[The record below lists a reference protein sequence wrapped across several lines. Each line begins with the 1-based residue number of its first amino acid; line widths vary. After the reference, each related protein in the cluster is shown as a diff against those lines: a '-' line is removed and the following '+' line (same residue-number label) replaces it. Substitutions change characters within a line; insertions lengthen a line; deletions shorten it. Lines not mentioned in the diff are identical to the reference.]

1 MQKNI
6 FILIMLCALLFSSCE
21 KTIDFDGEGTAPM
34 IVVNGLVVPG
44 KPIEVSVSKS
54 QSLLAGSYF
63 FEFLID
69 AKVDL
74 YVDGEYVETL
84 IAEQSDEPDNPYYDT
99 GYRKWFF
106 KGQTI
111 AENGKTYR
119 LEVTNDG
126 LQAVNCETTVPEPVQ
141 LIAVDT
147 ATEFI
152 PVDYGTQEMLG
163 VKIKFVDNAEN
174 NNFYRV
180 QIDQLSGVN
189 KNYYNG
195 TEQNSDTVFLSK
207 QLALYLNL
215 FDPVFGSGTDEADEI
230 VTGTPDNKYAL
241 FDDGK
246 INGEEYT
253 VKVRIPQNYRNTYK
267 ADLLDEDSGNFN
279 ERQIVL
285 YSLSREYYEYLRS
298 ATNHLYYADDYFS
311 EPVPVYS
318 NVNGGIG
325 IFAALDSASYSILA
339 GTYPIEGKVYID
351 NYYNGGYSYG
361 Y

>member
-34 IVVNGLVVPG
+34 IVVNGLLVAG
-44 KPIEVSVSKS
+44 KPIEVRVTKS
-54 QSLLAGSYF
+54 QSLLADSYF
-63 FEFLID
+63 FEFLIN

-74 YVDGEYVETL
+74 YIDGEFAETL
-84 IAEQSDEPDNPYYDT
+84 IAEQSDEPENPYYDT
-99 GYRKWFF
+99 GYRRWFF

-119 LEVTNDG
+119 LEVTNEG

-152 PVDYGTQEMLG
+152 PVEYGTQEMLG
-163 VKIKFVDNAEN
+163 VKIKFGDNAEN

-180 QIDQLSGVN
+180 QIDQLNGVN
-189 KNYYNG
+189 KNYYSG
-195 TEQNSDTVFLSK
+195 TEQSSDTVLLSK
-207 QLALYLNL
+207 QLGLYLDL
-215 FDPVFGSGTDEADEI
+215 FDPVFGGSTNEADEI
-230 VTGTPDNKYAL
+230 VTGTPYNRYAL
-241 FDDGK
+241 FDDGE
-246 INGEEYT
+246 ISGEEYT
-253 VKVRIPQNYRNTYK
+253 VKVRLSQNYNTYNP
-267 ADLLDEDSGNFN
+267 DPFDEDSGNFS
-279 ERQIVL
+279 ERQIIL

-298 ATNHLYYADDYFS
+298 STNHFYYADDYFS
-311 EPVPVYS
+311 EPVPVYT
-318 NVNGGIG
+318 NVHGGMG
-325 IFAALDSASYSILA
+325 IFAAVDSASYSILS
-339 GTYPIEGKVYID
+339 GTYPMEGKVYVD
-351 NYYNGGYSYG
+351 HYNNGGYNYYG